1 MKNFIAILSL
11 FIAQISFSQEYFQ
24 QEVHYTIEVKLND
37 VKHEIIGFE
46 KIRYINH
53 SNSTLNEIYFHLWA
67 NAYDSKKSALGK
79 QLFKNGEMNLQFAK
93 EEDKGRIDS
102 LDFKV
107 NGQKIEWI
115 FDSKNK
121 DIAILKL
128 NQPLKPNE
136 EITIETP
143 FKVKIPNGEIS
154 RLGHVGQSYQI
165 TQWYPKPAVFDK
177 NGWNAIP
184 YLNQGEFYSEY
195 GSFDVSI
202 TLPKNYV
209 VGATGDLQTESE
221 IAFLNEMNQKT
232 VAKFANKEF
241 VTKKKDNKNDFP
253 ASSTEWKTIRYT
265 QQNVHDFAWFADKR
279 YEVLKGEV
287 ELPYSKRK
295 VTTWAMFT
303 PKNALTWQKSIEYI
317 NDGTFYYSKW
327 NGEYPY
333 NQVTAVDGTISAG
346 GGMEYPN
353 VTVIGNTSSR
363 EDLEVVIVHEVGHNW
378 FYGILGSNERV
389 HGWMD
394 EGLNTLNEIRYV
406 QTKYPNNTRLSDMVL
421 NGRFH
426 FNDLDHHDMADISYR
441 TIATIGE
448 DQPIETSSPDFTSM
462 NYGII
467 MYQKT
472 GIVFFYLKDYL
483 GEEAFDK
490 AMQNYFENWKF
501 KHPDPADLQKA
512 LESSCGKNLDWLF
525 NDLIRTTNHIDYKIS
540 HIKKTNEGYIVTI
553 KNVGQVNGPIRVD
566 GIKNKQITSSQ
577 WLEPNTQNKSSLIF
591 NGDFDYFVIDSAKN
605 IPEVHRQNNS
615 ISTKGAFKKVEPL
628 KLEFLIGDNEAN
640 RTNLFWTPIVAGNA
654 YDKFM
659 IGAALHNNGVPFNPF
674 QFLIAPMYSF
684 GRQMVSGIGEFSY
697 TFLPKKQLKLSRFGY
712 SIKSFKNEDS
722 YKRNNSYYVSM
733 NPYWFAKI
741 GNRKKDKPF
750 SNNILVQGLYRYDQI
765 GSAKLEHAGGFVNY
779 QMKWDYPDH
788 RIQLDFRND
797 YLSNVNSGEQI
808 GRAHFTG
815 NYSFRYLKNKMKR
828 WIELRVFGGS
838 YWLDELKSGTN
849 RYVYGMSLAGTDGSQ
864 DWFTEDYFFGRSDYS
879 GVWAKQRMENMGGF
893 KSASFYGTT
902 MNWMLSS
909 NFYFQIPIKPGI
921 FGLYADY
928 GVFYNGVNT
937 KQVVN
942 TGAAIR
948 FGKIFG
954 VYFPIY
960 MSKAMDDSFGNK
972 RYADRIR
979 FTLKLNIV
987 NKPFS
992 LKSLF

>member
-1 MKNFIAILSL
+1 
-11 FIAQISFSQEYFQ
+11 
-24 QEVHYTIEVKLND
+24 
-37 VKHEIIGFE
+37 
-46 KIRYINH
+46 
-53 SNSTLNEIYFHLWA
+53 
-67 NAYDSKKSALGK
+67 
-79 QLFKNGEMNLQFAK
+79 
-93 EEDKGRIDS
+93 
-102 LDFKV
+102 
-107 NGQKIEWI
+107 
-115 FDSKNK
+115 
-121 DIAILKL
+121 
-128 NQPLKPNE
+128 
-136 EITIETP
+136 
-143 FKVKIPNGEIS
+143 
-154 RLGHVGQSYQI
+154 
-165 TQWYPKPAVFDK
+165 
-177 NGWNAIP
+177 
-184 YLNQGEFYSEY
+184 
-195 GSFDVSI
+195 
-202 TLPKNYV
+202 
-209 VGATGDLQTESE
+209 
-221 IAFLNEMNQKT
+221 
-232 VAKFANKEF
+232 
-241 VTKKKDNKNDFP
+241 
-253 ASSTEWKTIRYT
+253 
-265 QQNVHDFAWFADKR
+265 
-279 YEVLKGEV
+279 
-287 ELPYSKRK
+287 
-295 VTTWAMFT
+295 
-303 PKNALTWQKSIEYI
+303 
-317 NDGTFYYSKW
+317 
-327 NGEYPY
+327 
-333 NQVTAVDGTISAG
+333 
-346 GGMEYPN
+346 
-353 VTVIGNTSSR
+353 
-363 EDLEVVIVHEVGHNW
+363 
-378 FYGILGSNERV
+378 
-389 HGWMD
+389 
-394 EGLNTLNEIRYV
+394 
-406 QTKYPNNTRLSDMVL
+406 
-421 NGRFH
+421 
-426 FNDLDHHDMADISYR
+426 MADISYR

-448 DQPIETSSPDFTSM
+448 DQPIETSSPDFTSL

-501 KHPDPADLQKA
+501 KHPDPADLQKS

-540 HIKKTNEGYIVTI
+540 HIKKTNEGYIVTV
-553 KNVGQVNGPIRVD
+553 KNAGQVNGPIRVD

-615 ISTKGAFKKVEPL
+615 ISTKGVFKKVEPL

-712 SIKSFKNEDS
+712 SLKSFKNEDS

-788 RIQLDFRND
+788 LIQLDFRND

-808 GRAHFTG
+808 GRAHITG

-909 NFYFQIPIKPGI
+909 NLYFQIPIKPGI

-948 FGKIFG
+948 FGKVFG
-954 VYFPIY
+954 VYFPFY

-987 NKPFS
+987 NKPFN